1 MTGEGHIEDLAAP
14 YALGA
19 LEPAEVEQVLAH
31 IAVCARC
38 RQAVDEALGVTDY
51 LAYAVPVVAPPPDLR
66 ARVLAQL
73 PRQRAARQ
81 RRPVWAGWPGWWRPA
96 AAVAALSLAI
106 VGAFG
111 IQALRMQQEL
121 QTAHQQTQALAP
133 AATQEAQLTGMLLAP
148 QSTAVTLG
156 SVDTT
161 SGAGGRLFINQ
172 QQGRLLLVVQQL
184 RPLTDGSVYQV
195 WLSDE
200 RGHRAI
206 GTLAPK
212 RDGSGML
219 ALAMPDDFVLYR
231 WLSVTVERT
240 PGGRPAGEFG
250 PRQG

>member
-1 MTGEGHIEDLAAP
+1 
-14 YALGA
+14 
-19 LEPAEVEQVLAH
+19 
-31 IAVCARC
+31 
-38 RQAVDEALGVTDY
+38 
-51 LAYAVPVVAPPPDLR
+51 
-66 ARVLAQL
+66 
-73 PRQRAARQ
+73 
-81 RRPVWAGWPGWWRPA
+81 
-96 AAVAALSLAI
+96 
-106 VGAFG
+106 
-111 IQALRMQQEL
+111 MQQEL

-133 AATQEAQLTGMLLAP
+133 AATQEAQLTSMLSAP
-148 QSTAVTLG
+148 QSTAVALG
-156 SVDTT
+156 AVDTT
-161 SGAGGRLFINQ
+161 SGAGGRLFIDQ

-240 PGGRPAGEFG
+240 PGGQAPAGPKVLEVTL
-250 PRQG
+250 P